1 MRVSHGGAV
10 VSRAVQ
16 CAEALACAALVA
28 LVCDARVATVVC
40 AVVLGVAVVVAP
52 TSADCAA
59 TREGEGR

>member
-1 MRVSHGGAV
+1 M
-10 VSRAVQ
+10 SRAVQ